1 MAQISPLKHGKLLR
15 LLISYIRSLGT
26 HLACEQ
32 APDRVIGD
40 GKNRREE
47 IAESGP
53 GEGEIP
59 PRARQASFAKYRRHT
74 DPNGG
79 YDQN

>member
-1 MAQISPLKHGKLLR
+1 MAKISPLTY
-15 LLISYIRSLGT
+15 ISSLGT

-40 GKNRREE
+40 DKNRREE

-59 PRARQASFAKYRRHT
+59 LRQASFAKYRLYT
-74 DPNGG
+74 DPNGE
-79 YDQN
+79 YDQK